1 LNDNLVDAEYVEND
15 TQQETGAVS
24 YNFISSPEAK
34 NFVDQDT
41 QTDEKPEEREIQT
54 QTELM
59 SSKVAITQTS
69 KVELCDEDCQTEEK
83 QQQTRE
89 IQVSFKTESTEMGTD
104 PDGDLLE

>member
-1 LNDNLVDAEYVEND
+1 
-15 TQQETGAVS
+15 
-24 YNFISSPEAK
+24 
-34 NFVDQDT
+34 
-41 QTDEKPEEREIQT
+41 
-54 QTELM
+54 M

-69 KVELCDEDCQTEEK
+69 KVELCDEDCQTEGK